1 MLKTR
6 ILNGGADSSD
16 NLKEEGVVSMEIIIA
31 ITAIGMLIAG
41 FSALYLNHAAD
52 TDAQDGPTE

>member
-6 ILNGGADSSD
+6 ILKGGAESSD
-16 NLKEEGVVSMEIIIA
+16 NLKEEGVVSMETIIT

-41 FSALYLNHAAD
+41 FSALYLNRAANTD
-52 TDAQDGPTE
+52 TQEGPTE

>member
-1 MLKTR
+1 
-6 ILNGGADSSD
+6 
-16 NLKEEGVVSMEIIIA
+16 MEIIIA

-41 FSALYLNHAAD
+41 FAALYLNHAAD